1 MVNAA
6 FFMQI
11 ILTDYVAGI
20 LGLVR
25 DGLTWRLD
33 PLAVGCCLI
42 VENE

>member
-11 ILTDYVAGI
+11 ILTDYVGGI

-33 PLAVGCCLI
+33 PLAVSCYSTA
-42 VENE
+42 ENG